1 MQLDKAYA
9 KLNLVQDFIPPGN
22 SNRPGTL
29 LAPTFI
35 TIHNTDNA
43 SPGANAAAHAKYQK
57 GQDARDRK
65 VSWHFTVDD
74 KAVYQSL
81 PTNEVGWHT
90 GSGTGNHSSIGIE
103 VCMHP
108 GMDEKLAYEKAALL
122 TALMARRLNIALPSR
137 VVQHHHWS
145 GKDCPRVLRGGP
157 ERWQEFLDAIVAA
170 SQSITDVAA
179 PEIVPVHDHGGP
191 GSADAPTGEYFV
203 VMAKPNLRLRAG
215 PGTDFD
221 IVSSIPFA
229 ARVRVISRFGDWS
242 MVDLNGDG
250 GGDGFVHSAF
260 LKAAP

>member
-145 GKDCPRVLRGGP
+145 GKDCPRFPVRAC
-157 ERWQEFLDAIVAA
+157 REFLEILLCAVRSLPVPHRPA
-170 SQSITDVAA
+170 STVEASVVEALADVAPPILVEPRA
-179 PEIVPVHDHGGP
+179 MGRSE
-191 GSADAPTGEYFV
+191 GSYPSWT
-203 VMAKPNLRLRAG
+203 
-215 PGTDFD
+215 
-221 IVSSIPFA
+221 
-229 ARVRVISRFGDWS
+229 
-242 MVDLNGDG
+242 
-250 GGDGFVHSAF
+250 
-260 LKAAP
+260 